1 MATSAAIP
9 LPLRALLSICGFHL
23 WGEFE
28 LFCCFECSPLFLD
41 PPSECGAETPTGEPM
56 IANTTQL
63 EATGNGRRR
72 FLIYAVGTVLLG
84 GIMQPMP
91 GAAVAQQVNNLNISP
106 KRVVFSGATSSSA
119 VYIFNRGQEAV
130 TYRVELVDRVMLPSG
145 EIRSK
150 DELTDNPTA
159 ADLIGRLKSSAGM
172 IQFTPRRVTLQ
183 PGQSQAIRLRL
194 LRPTA
199 LLDGEYR
206 TTLTVSAVPPED
218 TGITAD
224 QAFAANDGKLSIKAI
239 ARFEISIPLIVR
251 QGQLVGQ
258 VRIDNARASGQ
269 KLELDLARS
278 GSRSIYGDLEVRE
291 NDASGKIVGLIRG
304 VGVYEEIDRRVLEM
318 PLNRDVRPGEAL
330 HLSFRED
337 SGFETSVV
345 TVERIVAK

>member
-1 MATSAAIP
+1 MI
-9 LPLRALLSICGFHL
+9 LS
-23 WGEFE
+23 
-28 LFCCFECSPLFLD
+28 SRQP
-41 PPSECGAETPTGEPM
+41 
-56 IANTTQL
+56 
-63 EATGNGRRR
+63 EATRNGRRK
-72 FLIYAVGTVLLG
+72 FLIYALSTMLLG
-84 GIMQPMP
+84 SVMQVMP

-106 KRVVFSGATSSSA
+106 KRVVLSGATGTSA

-150 DELTDNPTA
+150 DELTDNPAA
-159 ADLIGRLKSSAGM
+159 ADLVGRLKSSAGM

-194 LRPTA
+194 LRPAA
-199 LLDGEYR
+199 LQDGEYR

-258 VRIDNARASGQ
+258 ARIDNARASGQ
-269 KLELDLARS
+269 KLALDLVRS

-304 VGVYEEIDRRVLEM
+304 VGVYEEIDRRVLEV

-337 SGFETSVV
+337 TGPETAAVV
-345 TVERIVAK
+345 MERIVVK